1 MKGTINKK
9 LEFKAESDE
18 IVVGYADA
26 DWASD
31 TTDRKSVSGFIFK
44 VFGCTVSWS
53 SRKQQTVATSSSEA
67 EYVALSSAVSEAIWL
82 RGLLQDLKILNN
94 EPVIIYEDNR
104 GCACMAMNVE

>member
-67 EYVALSSAVSEAIWL
+67 EYVVCGI
-82 RGLLQDLKILNN
+82 RGH
-94 EPVIIYEDNR
+94 
-104 GCACMAMNVE
+104 MVEGFASRFKNIK